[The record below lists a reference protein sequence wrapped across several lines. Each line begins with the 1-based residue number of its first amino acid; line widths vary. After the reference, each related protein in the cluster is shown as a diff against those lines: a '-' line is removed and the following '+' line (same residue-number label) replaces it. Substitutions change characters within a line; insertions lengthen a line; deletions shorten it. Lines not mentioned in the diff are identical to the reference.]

1 MEATKELKE
10 LLFEELELIVRT
22 TAGLV
27 RKISPQDWEFKP
39 RENMRTIRELVSHL
53 VAIPAVDLLILQ
65 ENSQDDVRALEA
77 TFDQEHDPEVLLDRM
92 QQGLRDLRA
101 YMENLSEEDFLHK
114 KTTPFYLPD
123 HGVAQAKWLIE
134 ITTHAQ
140 HHRGQLFTYLKTLGY
155 EINMFD
161 LY

>member
-10 LLFEELELIVRT
+10 LLFEELVLIVRT

-27 RKISPQDWEFKP
+27 RKISAQDWEYKP
-39 RENMRTIRELVSHL
+39 RENMRTVRELVSHL
-53 VAIPAVDLLILQ
+53 VAVPAVDLLILR
-65 ENSQDDVRALEA
+65 EKSQDEVRALEA
-77 TFDQEHDPEVLLDRM
+77 TFDQEHDTEVLISRM
-92 QQGLRDLRA
+92 QQGLVDLKA
-101 YMENLSEEDFLHK
+101 YMEDLSEEDFLHK
-114 KTTPFYLPD
+114 KTAPFYLPD
-123 HGVAQAKWLIE
+123 HGAVQAKWLIE

-140 HHRGQLFTYLKTLGY
+140 HHRAQLFTYLKTLGY

>member
-1 MEATKELKE
+1 MEATKELKDF
-10 LLFEELELIVRT
+10 LFEELELIVRT

-77 TFDQEHDPEVLLDRM
+77 TFDQEHDPEFCSIACSRDC
-92 QQGLRDLRA
+92 GL
-101 YMENLSEEDFLHK
+101 
-114 KTTPFYLPD
+114 
-123 HGVAQAKWLIE
+123 
-134 ITTHAQ
+134 
-140 HHRGQLFTYLKTLGY
+140 
-155 EINMFD
+155 
-161 LY
+161 